1 MKKLFVLVLA
11 MAVGVFLLSA
21 CAPAQGVTQ
30 RFVEL
35 PEPIQAVIGLGVL
48 YLVGLALRGRI
59 PDEYVMEISATITTA
74 IVAVIGVLL
83 RLIPLE
89 FESVANAVLNLIVV
103 LLGML
108 TLVRGLFVV
117 VGKKNVAQR
126 FHLLK

>member
-1 MKKLFVLVLA
+1 M
-11 MAVGVFLLSA
+11 
-21 CAPAQGVTQ
+21 
-30 RFVEL
+30 
-35 PEPIQAVIGLGVL
+35 
-48 YLVGLALRGRI
+48 
-59 PDEYVMEISATITTA
+59 
-74 IVAVIGVLL
+74 
-83 RLIPLE
+83 IPLE